1 MEPKNWKPMNSVGSG
16 VNEIRIQTDLENR
29 VLYVAKFEEGVYV
42 LHAFEKRTRKTSRK
56 DIDLAQKR
64 LRDLIRERNTAE

>member
-1 MEPKNWKPMNSVGSG
+1 MNSVGTG
-16 VNEIRIQTDLENR
+16 VNEIPIQTDLEHR
-29 VLYVAKFEEGVYV
+29 VLYVAKFEEAVYV

-56 DIDLAQKR
+56 DIELAQKR